1 MRPHRE
7 GNKVP
12 KKEPGFVVFVLKP
25 LPHAR
30 FMRRGADL
38 VHKLTLPLYQALVG
52 TAVDV
57 QTLDHRC
64 VGCSGHGAAAGS
76 MQGSLHR
83 AYLHPSLYY
92 PVRTFNRFQFP
103 PRIP

>member
-1 MRPHRE
+1 MHGRE

-25 LPHAR
+25 LPHKR
-30 FMRRGADL
+30 FSRRGADL
-38 VHKLTLPLYQALVG
+38 VHKLTLPLYQALTG

-64 VGCSGHGAAAGS
+64 DFCIMICLECSFIAASTTLLKAAI
-76 MQGSLHR
+76 L
-83 AYLHPSLYY
+83 
-92 PVRTFNRFQFP
+92 
-103 PRIP
+103 